1 MTGDEI
7 IIPYL
12 AIVSIHTPTQG
23 VTVVHFRLY
32 GNRLGFNPHTHAGCD
47 SCKIPHIRHRQVSIH
62 TPTQG
67 VTRQSML
74 FHSLLISFNPHTH
87 AGCDLLL
94 LVMLSVLLR
103 SFNPH
108 THAGCDC
115 VCIMLYLCWIGFNPH
130 THAGCDC
137 SWSFFSVGFEVSIH
151 TPTQGVTSKI
161 ETCLSDYVFQST
173 HPRRV

>member
-1 MTGDEI
+1 M
-7 IIPYL
+7 
-12 AIVSIHTPTQG
+12 
-23 VTVVHFRLY
+23 TVVHFRLY

-151 TPTQGVTSKI
+151 TPTQGVTRPKSRASVGFFVSIHTPTQGVTKHHDQYF
-161 ETCLSDYVFQST
+161 CL
-173 HPRRV
+173 